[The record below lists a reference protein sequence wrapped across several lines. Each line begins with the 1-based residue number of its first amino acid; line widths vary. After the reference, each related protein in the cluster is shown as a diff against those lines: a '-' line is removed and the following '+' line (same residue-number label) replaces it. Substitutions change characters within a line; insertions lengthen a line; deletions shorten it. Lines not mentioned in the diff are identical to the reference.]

1 MASMRQAPSSSRCCC
16 SACVIHFSP
25 FYARRAVPDVMFIAL
40 DHYGIANIS
49 VVFICACA
57 EAMRERRDF
66 DLGGVHVQVQFAAA
80 SSVLDERDDH
90 SLKIYS
96 YLIFFHMCV
105 IFFHMCENVC
115 FGICPAP
122 HLALA

>member
-66 DLGGVHVQVQFAAA
+66 DLEEYMCRCSLPRPPA
-80 SSVLDERDDH
+80 SSTRGMTTASISIHIL
-90 SLKIYS
+90 
-96 YLIFFHMCV
+96 YLFSHV
-105 IFFHMCENVC
+105 
-115 FGICPAP
+115 
-122 HLALA
+122 